1 MYDDKIESSTDILEN
16 IQRSRMISPE
26 DSDRMF
32 VISPTQA
39 KVLVC
44 ALGALV
50 AVLDFSVPGD
60 INIAIFYCLAIV
72 LCVWTRSLVWLWG
85 TTGLLI
91 ALTFAGLGFAPQP
104 IEAHAQW
111 VHWTNRAMTA
121 GALILVAVSIHLRTR
136 MVERLARSM
145 VERKRAEA
153 ALRDSEAQLRLA
165 QTAANIASWEWDP
178 VDGEYKWSG
187 ESLEVFG
194 MDPTEELRFEKWL
207 SRVDPDDVTMVK
219 AAFDQCITQGALEFE
234 FRYHHP
240 HRGLRW
246 IYCKARV
253 LTGGSGAPCIFGISQ
268 DITERKLAEEIL
280 QQSHV
285 ALESL
290 VEQRTSALQHLSSR
304 LLRAQDEERR
314 RIARE
319 LHDSVGQYLT
329 ALKINIDILGR
340 SRLGTRIDQV
350 LGESSALL
358 DQALTETRTISH
370 LLHPPLL
377 DESGFASAARW
388 YVDGLAKRSGIEVNL
403 EIPGDLARLPHA
415 VELGLFRVLQESLT
429 NVHRHSASPAVD
441 IRLNLDADHVILEIR
456 DYGCGIPQELVRRFQ
471 EDGTG
476 VGIGLAGMRER
487 VSELGGHLE
496 ISGADPGTVV
506 TVSMPTSKC
515 EDDPASSTQASESA
529 RGVPAA

>member
-1 MYDDKIESSTDILEN
+1 MVSPEEN
-16 IQRSRMISPE
+16 DNIFQISP
-26 DSDRMF
+26 M
-32 VISPTQA
+32 QA

-50 AVLDFSVPGD
+50 AVVDFSVPGD

-85 TTGLLI
+85 ATGLFIVLV
-91 ALTFAGLGFAPQP
+91 FAGFGLAPQP
-104 IEAHAQW
+104 VESNAPW
-111 VHWTNRAMTA
+111 VHWMNRAMTA
-121 GALILVAVSIHLRTR
+121 AALILVAVSIHLRTR
-136 MVERLARSM
+136 MVERLAR
-145 VERKRAEA
+145 AEV
-153 ALRDSEAQLRLA
+153 ALRDREGQLRLA
-165 QTAANIASWEWDP
+165 QTAANIASWEWNP
-178 VDGEYKWSG
+178 VEGVYNWSG
-187 ESLEVFG
+187 ESLDVFG
-194 MDPTEELRFEKWL
+194 IDPAEELPFEKWL
-207 SRVDPDDVTMVK
+207 SRVDPDDMTVVK
-219 AAFDQCITQGALEFE
+219 AAFDQCINQGDLEVE
-234 FRYHHP
+234 FRYYHP
-240 HRGLRW
+240 SRGLRW
-246 IYCKARV
+246 IHSKARA

-268 DITERKLAEEIL
+268 DITERKRAEEIL

-285 ALESL
+285 ALGLL

-329 ALKINIDILGR
+329 ALKINVDILAR
-340 SRLGTRIDQV
+340 SSLGARIDQV
-350 LGESSALL
+350 LAESSGLL

-388 YVDGLAKRSGIEVNL
+388 YVDGLAKRSGIQVNL
-403 EIPGDLARLPHA
+403 EIPEDLARLPHA

-429 NVHRHSASPAVD
+429 NVHRHSASPSVD
-441 IRLNLDADHVILEIR
+441 IRLNLDADHVILEVR
-456 DYGCGIPQELVRRFQ
+456 DYGCGISQELVRRFQ

-487 VSELGGHLE
+487 VSELGGHLAV
-496 ISGADPGTVV
+496 SSADPGTVV

-529 RGVPAA
+529 RSVPAA

>member
-1 MYDDKIESSTDILEN
+1 MV
-16 IQRSRMISPE
+16 SPE
-26 DSDRMF
+26 ENDNIF
-32 VISPTQA
+32 QISPTQA

-50 AVLDFSVPGD
+50 AVVDFSVPGD

-72 LCVWTRSLVWLWG
+72 LCVWTRSLLWLWG
-85 TTGLLI
+85 ATGLFIVLV
-91 ALTFAGLGFAPQP
+91 FAGFGLAPQSVESNAP
-104 IEAHAQW
+104 W
-111 VHWTNRAMTA
+111 VHWMNRAMTA
-121 GALILVAVSIHLRTR
+121 AALILVAVSIHLRTR
-136 MVERLARSM
+136 MVERLARAK
-145 VERKRAEA
+145 E
-153 ALRDSEAQLRLA
+153 ALRDREGQLLLA
-165 QTAANIASWEWDP
+165 QTAANIASWEWNP
-178 VDGEYKWSG
+178 VEGVYNWSG
-187 ESLEVFG
+187 EGLDVFG
-194 MDPTEELRFEKWL
+194 IDPAEELPFEKWL
-207 SRVDPDDVTMVK
+207 SRVDPDDMTVVK
-219 AAFDQCITQGALEFE
+219 AAFDQCINRGDLEVE

-240 HRGLRW
+240 SRGLRW
-246 IYCKARV
+246 IHSKARA
-253 LTGGSGAPCIFGISQ
+253 LTGGSGPPRIFGISQ
-268 DITERKLAEEIL
+268 DITERKRAEEIL

-285 ALESL
+285 ALGLL

-304 LLRAQDEERR
+304 LLCAQDEERR

-329 ALKINIDILGR
+329 ALKINLDILAR
-340 SRLGTRIDQV
+340 SSLGTRIDQV
-350 LGESSALL
+350 LAESSGLL
-358 DQALTETRTISH
+358 DQALSETRTISH

-429 NVHRHSASPAVD
+429 NVHRHSASPSVD
-441 IRLNLDADHVILEIR
+441 IRLNLDLDHVILEVR

-487 VSELGGHLE
+487 VGELGGHLAV
-496 ISGADPGTVV
+496 SSADPGTVV

-529 RGVPAA
+529 RSVPAA